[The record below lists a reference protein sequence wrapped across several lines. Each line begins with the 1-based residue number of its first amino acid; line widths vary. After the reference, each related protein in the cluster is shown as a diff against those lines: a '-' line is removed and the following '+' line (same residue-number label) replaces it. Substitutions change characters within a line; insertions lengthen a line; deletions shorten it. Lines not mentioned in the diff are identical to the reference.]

1 MPVNVDVAMDAA
13 HKIYDRLI
21 KLGRS
26 DVEARRDAESWVRT
40 TWGITIQ
47 LPMPAP
53 ALVRRRVVRRVR
65 PPSAPPPPP
74 PAGRSGQDGANLCIK
89 CRVSRVSEP
98 WHQYCTKCFFAHQP
112 RVCRTC
118 GDDLPDTHPDN
129 YWYCWDCWAAENK

>member
-1 MPVNVDVAMDAA
+1 MPVNIDVAMDAA

-53 ALVRRRVVRRVR
+53 APVRRRGVRRVR
-65 PPSAPPPPP
+65 PPSAPPPP

-89 CRVSRVSEP
+89 CRVRPGIGTLAPILYQVLLCPSAE
-98 WHQYCTKCFFAHQP
+98 
-112 RVCRTC
+112 
-118 GDDLPDTHPDN
+118 GLPDVRG
-129 YWYCWDCWAAENK
+129 